1 MTEKWYQS
9 KTVWAGAGQIL
20 AGVSGYCSGQMD
32 PTGAAALVLSGV
44 YQIIQRVMALKK
56 AGQATPGPFPGV
68 DAGGPGAAGA

>member
-32 PTGAAALVLSGV
+32 ITGAGALVLSGV
-44 YQIIQRVMALKK
+44 YQIIQRVMAMQK
-56 AGQATPGPFPGV
+56 AGQAAPVPFPGI
-68 DAGGPGAAGA
+68 DAGAPGAAG